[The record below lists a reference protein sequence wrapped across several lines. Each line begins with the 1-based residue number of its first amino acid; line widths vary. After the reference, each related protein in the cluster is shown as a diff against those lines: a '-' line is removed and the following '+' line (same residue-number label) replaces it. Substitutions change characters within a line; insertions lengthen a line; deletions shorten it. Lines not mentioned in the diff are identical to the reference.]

1 MHQEKRSGVLSR
13 FRRLGQSERS
23 ETGAGERPARA
34 GQPQQTRVVVLIDAE
49 NALASKIGD
58 ILAEAEAIG
67 QLVSARI
74 YGPWG
79 ILGSEACLK
88 AMESTILKP
97 VVCKGCVGGKNSVDI
112 RMVVDAMDALA
123 ADAADVFVVASGD
136 SDFLPLIERMHQ
148 AGKMVVGIGCSVTNT
163 KYADACD
170 RFVMMGETKKAKAA
184 KKKAAAEKAIA
195 KKATAKQDA
204 TAPKELAVAPEPVPD
219 GISDKDAAI
228 MREGIASNAGA
239 DGWCAVSKF
248 AKWMQKRRPKMYP
261 KRYGKSSY
269 HGLLGALPGV
279 TVVKRRGGEGYFAR
293 VTDDA
298 SANAS
303 AGDSARLQELVLRP
317 APEVEIVVSPSKHK
331 DLLQI
336 RAQEKALVAR

>member
-13 FRRLGQSERS
+13 FRRLAQSERL
-23 ETGAGERPARA
+23 ARA

-184 KKKAAAEKAIA
+184 KKKAAAEKATA

-204 TAPKELAVAPEPVPD
+204 TAPKEPTVAPEPVPD

>member
-13 FRRLGQSERS
+13 FRRLAQSERL
-23 ETGAGERPARA
+23 ARA

-184 KKKAAAEKAIA
+184 KKKAAAEKAAA
-195 KKATAKQDA
+195 KKATAKQDT
-204 TAPKELAVAPEPVPD
+204 TAPKEPTVAPEPVPD

>member
-13 FRRLGQSERS
+13 FRRMAQSERL
-23 ETGAGERPARA
+23 ARA

-184 KKKAAAEKAIA
+184 KKKAAAEKATA

-204 TAPKELAVAPEPVPD
+204 TAPKEPTVAPEPVPD